1 LNAGWLFTG
10 KQALDRYLMA
20 VYFMGVAVATAGFLV
35 GGVKFTTYLLL
46 FSLYGAA
53 AAPYLVD
60 LGNNCRLSTCFPF
73 VLASGVYLGPG
84 AAAVTAVASS
94 LSFSLARRNKM
105 PPHKRMF
112 NVCDHVIGG
121 VTAAFVFIWLG
132 GDPAT
137 IMSEATLRAI
147 LGATCAFYLVNTGLV
162 SIASALEQGRPL
174 LPIWIEKFQWTAYS
188 FLAGGSLAI
197 ILILLVKQAGVYT
210 CFLAFPFCVLIYHS
224 WTMRVSATSF
234 RGPDTAPTSL
244 SDSRLAG
251 SRRNSSLRAQ
261 R

>member
-1 LNAGWLFTG
+1 MNAGWLFTG

-20 VYFMGVAVATAGFLV
+20 VYFTGVAVATAGLVV
-35 GGVKFTTYLLL
+35 GGVRFTTYLLL

-60 LGNNCRLSTCFPF
+60 LGDNCRLSTCFPF

-84 AAAVTAVASS
+84 AAAVTAIASS

-105 PPHKRMF
+105 APHKRLF
-112 NVCDHVIGG
+112 NLCDHVIGG
-121 VTAAFVFIWLG
+121 VTAAFVFAWLG
-132 GDPAT
+132 GNPAQ
-137 IMSEATLRAI
+137 IMSEGTLRAI

-162 SIASALEQGRPL
+162 SIASALEQGRSL
-174 LPIWIEKFQWTAYS
+174 VQIWIDKFQWTAYS

-224 WTMRVSATSF
+224 WTMQVSATSF
-234 RGPDTAPTSL
+234 RGPDAAPTSL

-251 SRRNSSLRAQ
+251 SRRASSLRAQ